1 MAKYREPPRP
11 WETLATGETRVAGTR
26 RHRMVQYAQSP
37 QGIARMMKRAFLS
50 ASLLLLCL
58 PVNGDQVSPEQLDAL
73 RERISKLERALS
85 EDLQSRDELQ
95 SELRRTE
102 VRISDLASEA
112 RELLARRERAREQL
126 EALEAE
132 REKLV
137 DEQATQIDWLTRT
150 VRASFMS
157 GREPLVKLLLNQ
169 EEPDQLARMLRYQE
183 YFQKARSE
191 RLESIREDLEHLRRV
206 SLEIRDARE
215 ELARRHNAVAE
226 RQRQL
231 EQAGREREQALAR
244 VTRRLDDREERLRQ
258 MRENEARLQQLLEEM
273 DEALADIPD
282 DPTGKA
288 FSEMAGELPWP
299 VSGQRKVEFGSRREG
314 SVRWNG
320 VLLQADTGTPVRVVH
335 SGRVVFA
342 DWLRGYGLMIIVDH
356 GERFFTM
363 YGHNRSLLR
372 DVGDWV
378 QTGDVLALAGN
389 SGGMDSSGVYFEIR
403 RDGQPQ
409 DPDGWCSRHATM
421 PSLAGY

>member
-1 MAKYREPPRP
+1 
-11 WETLATGETRVAGTR
+11 
-26 RHRMVQYAQSP
+26 
-37 QGIARMMKRAFLS
+37 MKRAFLS
-50 ASLLLLCL
+50 AVLLISL
-58 PVNGDQVSPEQLDAL
+58 PAAGEQVSPEQLDAL
-73 RERISKLERALS
+73 RERISTLEQALS
-85 EDLQSRDELQ
+85 EDLESRDRLQ

-126 EALEAE
+126 EALETEQERLAE
-132 REKLV
+132 
-137 DEQATQIDWLTRT
+137 EQGTQIDWLRRT
-150 VRASFMS
+150 IRASFMS
-157 GREPLVKLLLNQ
+157 GREPLAKLLLSQ
-169 EEPDQLARMLRYQE
+169 EEPDRVARLLRYQE
-183 YFQKARSE
+183 YFQRARHE
-191 RLESIREDLEHLRRV
+191 RLEDIREDLQHLHRV
-206 SLEIRDARE
+206 SLEVRDARE

-231 EQAGREREQALAR
+231 EQAGREREEALAR
-244 VTRRLDDREERLRQ
+244 VTRRLGDREERLRQ
-258 MRENEARLQQLLEEM
+258 MRENEARLQQLLEDM

-299 VSGQRKVEFGSRREG
+299 VSGERKVEFGSRREG

-320 VLLQADTGTPVRVVH
+320 VLLEADTGAPVQVVH

-356 GERFFTM
+356 GDRFFTM

-389 SGGMDSSGVYFEIR
+389 SGGMDTSGVYFEIR

-421 PSLAGY
+421 PSLAGN